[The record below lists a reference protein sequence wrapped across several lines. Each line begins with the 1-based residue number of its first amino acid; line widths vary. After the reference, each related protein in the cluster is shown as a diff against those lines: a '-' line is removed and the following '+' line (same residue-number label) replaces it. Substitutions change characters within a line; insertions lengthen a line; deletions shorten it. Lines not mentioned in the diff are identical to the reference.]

1 MISKIQSDDIERL
14 TKIQSSEMK
23 LEEEK
28 NSRMCLI
35 QI

>member
-28 NSRMCLI
+28 NRRMCLI
-35 QI
+35 

>member
-28 NSRMCLI
+28 NCRMCLI
-35 QI
+35 